1 MARILIVDDAAFM
14 RMMLKDILTK
24 GGFEIAGEAADGVE
38 AVAKYNELK
47 PDLVTLDITMPNKDG
62 IQALKEIKAADPNAT
77 CVMCSA
83 MGQQQVFFGLLHS
96 SLRQGYGACHAYS
109 SQPEVL
115 APEGG
120 RRQVDGGDE
129 VRRGGHQADTSI

>member
-1 MARILIVDDAAFM
+1 MLEINRLMAKILIVDDAAFM

-83 MGQQQVFFGLLHS
+83 MGQEAMVVEAIKLGALVASIVTNTLYM
-96 SLRQGYGACHAYS
+96 LRQTV
-109 SQPEVL
+109 QKVL
-115 APEGG
+115 G
-120 RRQVDGGDE
+120 
-129 VRRGGHQADTSI
+129 